1 MSKFDV
7 KTLISALKSLEKGG
21 NRSGSNKSKPA
32 RAKNNLSQSANSKVK
47 YANLTQKYKG
57 SKKVL
62 KPTDNNR
69 ILLDL
74 RGSKKNN
81 KICLYIRG
89 NDPELVF
96 RTYLYTSANDI
107 NSVKL
112 SEKVTELINYL
123 TSVSE
128 SISELLPHSLRTGP
142 LGEVVPSVTISAAS
156 DEQYKLRLNRSFI
169 KEKPALAVSTKEKE
183 PATEA

>member
-7 KTLISALKSLEKGG
+7 KSLISALKSLEKGG
-21 NRSGSNKSKPA
+21 GNSVVSKQKSKSNG
-32 RAKNNLSQSANSKVK
+32 KSKIK
-47 YANLTQKYKG
+47 YNNLTQKYKG
-57 SKKVL
+57 SKKIL

-74 RGSKKNN
+74 RGNKKNN

-89 NDPELVF
+89 NDPDLVF
-96 RTYLYTSANDI
+96 RTYIYTSANDI

-112 SEKVTELINYL
+112 STKVTELTTYL
-123 TSVSE
+123 KSVAD

-142 LGEVVPSVTISAAS
+142 LGEVVPSVTISSSS
-156 DEQYKLRLNRSFI
+156 DDQYKIRLNRSFI
-169 KEKPALAVSTKEKE
+169 KERRLTLDKTEE
-183 PATEA
+183 EETEA